1 MKKSIF
7 LFFLTAL
14 LFPLAGVNFHTAHL
28 VKGSVE
34 LPFTAEGDF
43 FAEMVYTPSTGK
55 KTHLVAAF
63 VAKEKRIELRHCR
76 NELQLLC
83 NGKKKSAYPFY
94 HGGSLNEIP
103 RCDRYRVLLQK
114 RGNKFMAVL
123 EGELWGEVTCGSS
136 PGKFCFK
143 SEGKLAQLRI
153 SSGSI
158 APRDLRKRHL
168 DFWRGITPCAPI
180 PPSVAA
186 LPELE
191 LMPVIDG
198 KVKEGG
204 LKQCTRLSLRSMRPG
219 TLNAPGKSSN
229 AFYVGK
235 KGKSLYFFW
244 KLERKNPSPPLRF
257 GKRDQGLW
265 NVESA
270 ELFLLAPGGTK
281 PYQFILSCAGELYDA
296 AGSDRS
302 WNGDVAYAARIT
314 KDLWCGEMLINTGD
328 KGLPELTEK
337 GLWKMDFFASQNWE
351 AWAPA
356 GRYHDTSVYGV
367 LLFPKAPPR
376 ITSSSLTAVRDGEDL
391 FREAFDAPGE
401 VAPEIAQRKKFLKAK
416 ENMVLNSSFKGREGI
431 VVRSVEGN
439 GVLLYRH
446 TEKIERQK

>member
-1 MKKSIF
+1 MKKVF
-7 LFFLTAL
+7 LLFFLTAL
-14 LFPLAGVNFHTAHL
+14 LLPLAGVNFHTAHL

-34 LPFTAEGDF
+34 LPFPGEGDF
-43 FAEMVYTPSTGK
+43 FAEMVYAPSRVK
-55 KTHLVAAF
+55 KNHLIAAF
-63 VAKEKRIELRHCR
+63 VSKESRIELRHCQS
-76 NELQLLC
+76 ELQLHC

-94 HGGSLNEIP
+94 HGGALNEIP
-103 RCDRYRVLLQK
+103 RCDRYRILLQK
-114 RGNKFMAVL
+114 RGNKVMAVL
-123 EGELWGEVTCGSS
+123 EGELWGESTCATSS
-136 PGKFCFK
+136 GKFRFK
-143 SEGKLAQLRI
+143 SEGDLAELRI

-191 LMPVIDG
+191 FMPVIDG
-198 KVKEGG
+198 KVKESV

-244 KLERKNPSPPLRF
+244 KLERKNPSPPLLF

-281 PYQFILSCAGELYDA
+281 PFQFILSCGGELYDA

-302 WNGDVAYAARIT
+302 WNGDVVYAARIT
-314 KDLWCGEMLINTGD
+314 KEFWWGEMLINTGA

-376 ITSSSLTAVRDGEDL
+376 ITSSFLTAVQAGEYL
-391 FREAFDAPGE
+391 VKETFYAPGE
-401 VAPEIAQRKKFLKAK
+401 VAPEIVQRKRSLKAK
-416 ENMVLNSSFKGREGI
+416 ESMVLSPSFKGREGI
-431 VVRSVEGN
+431 VVRSVEKN

>member
-1 MKKSIF
+1 MKKSVS

-14 LFPLAGVNFHTAHL
+14 LLPLAGVNFHTAHL
-28 VKGSVE
+28 VKGSIE
-34 LPFTAEGDF
+34 LPFSAERDF
-43 FAEMVYTPSTGK
+43 FAEMVYTPSRVK
-55 KTHLVAAF
+55 KNHLIAAF
-63 VAKEKRIELRHCR
+63 VSKEKSIELRHCQ

-94 HGGSLNEIP
+94 HGGALNEIP
-103 RCDRYRVLLQK
+103 RCDRYRILLQK

-136 PGKFCFK
+136 QDKFRFK
-143 SEGKLAQLRI
+143 SEGKLAELRI

-168 DFWRGITPCAPI
+168 DFWRGTTPCAPVS
-180 PPSVAA
+180 PSAAA

-191 LMPVIDG
+191 FMPVIDG
-198 KVKEGG
+198 KVKEGV

-235 KGKSLYFFW
+235 KGRSLYFFW
-244 KLERKNPSPPLRF
+244 KLERKNPSSPLRF

-281 PYQFILSCAGELYDA
+281 PFQFILSCGGELYDA
-296 AGSDRS
+296 MGSDRS

-314 KDLWCGEMLINTGD
+314 KDLWYGEILIKTGD
-328 KGLPELTEK
+328 KGLPALTEK

-356 GRYHDTSVYGV
+356 GRYHDTSAYGV
-367 LLFPKAPPR
+367 LLFPEAAPR
-376 ITSSSLTAVRDGEDL
+376 ITSSCLTALQGGEYL
-391 FREAFDAPGE
+391 FREAFYAPGE
-401 VAPEIAQRKKFLKAK
+401 VDPEIVQRKKSLKAK
-416 ENMVLNSSFKGREGI
+416 EKMVLNSFFKGREGI
-431 VVRSVEGN
+431 VVRSVEKN